1 MKLPNMRYTEGAAKR
16 EVVALRGINYGDS
29 LQDGDLVSCENL
41 SARRYPYLST
51 RRPRARQTA
60 QSGPT
65 TTALTA
71 WGKLV
76 AVQGTE
82 LTYDGKKVGE
92 VTAGEKQFA
101 VVNTKLGIWPDKV
114 YLEPERE
121 APGRKSPGDRRE
133 LHGQR
138 PERGLGDGPDHAL
151 PGGGLRDHL
160 RLHGGEGEQ
169 PGRGADGSGGEEA
182 YGGQEHLYGQGGD
195 GDADH

>member
-16 EVVALRGINYGDS
+16 EVVALRGLNYGDS

-101 VVNTKLGIWPDKV
+101 VVNTKL
-114 YLEPERE
+114 
-121 APGRKSPGDRRE
+121 RRMFSVT
-133 LHGQR
+133 
-138 PERGLGDGPDHAL
+138 AAWV
-151 PGGGLRDHL
+151 
-160 RLHGGEGEQ
+160 RLVE
-169 PGRGADGSGGEEA
+169 
-182 YGGQEHLYGQGGD
+182 
-195 GDADH
+195 

>member
-101 VVNTKLGIWPDKV
+101 VVNTKLVIWPDKV
-114 YLEPERE
+114 YLDLTNQSVKPLGAKARGP
-121 APGRKSPGDRRE
+121 AGAS
-133 LHGQR
+133 R
-138 PERGLGDGPDHAL
+138 PTP
-151 PGGGLRDHL
+151 
-160 RLHGGEGEQ
+160 
-169 PGRGADGSGGEEA
+169 
-182 YGGQEHLYGQGGD
+182 
-195 GDADH
+195 

>member
-16 EVVALRGINYGDS
+16 EVVALRGLNYGDS

-101 VVNTKLGIWPDKV
+101 VVNTKLVIWPDKV
-114 YLEPERE
+114 YLDLTNQSVKPLGAKAQGTGGSFMANTLTVAWETDLTTLFRAGDCVTISGCTAEKGNNLDVVLTGVE
-121 APGRKSPGDRRE
+121 AKK
-133 LHGQR
+133 LT
-138 PERGLGDGPDHAL
+138 DH
-151 PGGGLRDHL
+151 
-160 RLHGGEGEQ
+160 
-169 PGRGADGSGGEEA
+169 
-182 YGGQEHLYGQGGD
+182 
-195 GDADH
+195 